1 MSAFF
6 EISRES
12 DSAIHV
18 FKAIDNFCEP
28 HFHSNIELSYVVSG
42 KINIT
47 INGHTKALTEGCV
60 SIANSYDIHS
70 YQSIGSSEIIVM
82 IIPIELVNIYNVITQ
97 SKVFSTSFIKACENT
112 KQTYSILEQLLNL
125 TDYGNELISKGS
137 AYYILGLIYNCVEL
151 IDKPAPSSTDLA
163 RKILV
168 YLQQN
173 YQNVLTIETLA
184 KHFGYNKDYFSKF
197 FNSYLGCGF
206 SSYMNALRS
215 RHAAELI
222 SNGKLDLTEIAFISG
237 FGNYRTFNRAFNQA
251 YGMTP
256 SEYRDKIHLKIC
268 NNSLQNSCSN
278 NC

>member
-12 DSAIHV
+12 DSIIHV
-18 FKAIDNFCEP
+18 FREIDNVCEP

-42 KINIT
+42 KTNIT
-47 INGHTKALTEGCV
+47 INGHTKTLTEGCV
-60 SIANSYDIHS
+60 TIANSYDIHS
-70 YQSIGSSEIIVM
+70 YQSAESSDTIVM
-82 IIPIELVNIYNVITQ
+82 IIPVELVNGYNVITQ
-97 SKVFSTSFIKACENT
+97 SKVFSTSFIEACENT
-112 KQTYSILEQLLNL
+112 KLIYSILEQLLNSA
-125 TDYGNELISKGS
+125 DSRNELISKGS

-151 IDKPAPSSTDLA
+151 IDKPTPSSTDLA

-173 YQNVLTIETLA
+173 YQNVLTIGTLA

-215 RHAAELI
+215 RHAAHLI
-222 SNGKLDLTEIAFISG
+222 SNGKSDLTDIAFMSG
-237 FGNYRTFNRAFNQA
+237 FGNYRTFNRAFSQA

-256 SEYRDKIHLKIC
+256 SEYKEKIHLK
-268 NNSLQNSCSN
+268 N
-278 NC
+278 